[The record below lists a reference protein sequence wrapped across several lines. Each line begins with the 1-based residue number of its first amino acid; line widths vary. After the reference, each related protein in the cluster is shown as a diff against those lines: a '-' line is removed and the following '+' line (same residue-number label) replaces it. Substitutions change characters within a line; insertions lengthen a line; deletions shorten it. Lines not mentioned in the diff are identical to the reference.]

1 MPGDDRDQISLVVGD
16 DHRML
21 TDLLK
26 IVIDDDPDV
35 RLVADP
41 VDNAKDAIELCARYR
56 PDVVLMDIQLRG
68 ELNGVDA
75 TKLIRRVS
83 PSTKVI
89 IMSGSYSYEAAL
101 LKVAEA
107 GACGFLDKADAAEDV
122 VGAVKAAAAGEM
134 LIEPHVLNRLLHQLR
149 ENRES
154 QRSVEMLL
162 GRLTEREREILQLLA
177 YGSRRE
183 DIAWLETRGHRR
195 EALHQPQHR
204 EHARPERASQ
214 AGRPLQARGGCL
226 RREAR
231 CRLCLAIGPPS
242 VNRLYWKS
250 STRK

>member
-122 VGAVKAAAAGEM
+122 VGAVKAAAAGESSSS
-134 LIEPHVLNRLLHQLR
+134 RT
-149 ENRES
+149 S
-154 QRSVEMLL
+154 ST
-162 GRLTEREREILQLLA
+162 GFCTSCGKT
-177 YGSRRE
+177 GSRSAAPRCFSVVSPTVSGKSFSFWPM
-183 DIAWLETRGHRR
+183 A
-195 EALHQPQHR
+195 
-204 EHARPERASQ
+204 
-214 AGRPLQARGGCL
+214 
-226 RREAR
+226 REAR
-231 CRLCLAIGPPS
+231 TSPGSFTSA
-242 VNRLYWKS
+242 
-250 STRK
+250 STP